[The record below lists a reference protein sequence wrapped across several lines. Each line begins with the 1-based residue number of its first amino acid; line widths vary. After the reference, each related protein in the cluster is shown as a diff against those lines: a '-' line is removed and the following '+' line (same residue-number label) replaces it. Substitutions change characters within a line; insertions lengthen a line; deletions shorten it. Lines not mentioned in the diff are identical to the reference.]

1 MTGLLK
7 MGARNNPAPQGK
19 EEEAMSENKEMEKA
33 LKTLMKMVRISKDA
47 ITASESLEDKVR
59 FVRTSNDL
67 KEALRLVRRNL
78 YEYEDAAKSE
88 RKAIRCSECGEIQTV

>member
-1 MTGLLK
+1 
-7 MGARNNPAPQGK
+7 
-19 EEEAMSENKEMEKA
+19 MSENKEMEKT

-78 YEYEDAAKSE
+78 YEYEDAAESE
-88 RKAIRCSECGEIQTV
+88 REAIRCSECGEIQTV